1 MSCEDHTARLLRRAG
16 HKMTPQRL
24 MIVSALR
31 HAEGHISAAGILEQ
45 VREVYPFVDISTV
58 YRTID
63 VLKRLR
69 LATSTDMG
77 GGDVVFEWAPEEP
90 HHHLICTGCGHV
102 AEIGHCY
109 LEDLAE
115 KLATDFGFA
124 PDLHHFAIFG
134 LCADCQPSES
144 LDANAP

>member
-1 MSCEDHTARLLRRAG
+1 MSCEDDTAELLRRAG

-24 MIVSALR
+24 MIVRALR
-31 HAEGHISAAGILEQ
+31 HSEGHISAAGILDQ

-69 LATSTDMG
+69 LASSTDMG
-77 GGDVVFEWAPEEP
+77 SGDVVFEWSPAEP
-90 HHHLICTGCGHV
+90 HHHLICTTCGHV
-102 AEIGHCY
+102 AEIGHWY
-109 LEDLAE
+109 LEDLAGRIFN
-115 KLATDFGFA
+115 DFGFA

-134 LCADCQPSES
+134 LCSECQVAEIADAETP
-144 LDANAP
+144 